1 MRKLRFSFHT
11 QLQFDHPV
19 TQQFYTLR
27 CIPFSDGVQQLFSVN
42 CRVAPNGNIRYNRDG
57 FCNTIG
63 TGCIKEA
70 HQYFSFDVEGV
81 AFVNDKKRPAQDLD
95 GRDAIYRYPT
105 LLTMPDN
112 AIKNFLT
119 QQQIKKED
127 GADGL
132 IRLNQALSMAMEYR
146 PGATDVKTTAS
157 QAFLQNRGVCQ
168 DYAHIYLTMA
178 RLLGYPARYVSGMML
193 GEGATHAWVEAAVDG
208 MWLGIDPANGCL
220 VDDRYICFAHGRD
233 YADCP
238 VERGV
243 FLGTA
248 SQSQQVLVTV
258 REES

>member
-11 QLQFDHPV
+11 QLQFDQPV

-27 CIPFSDGVQQLFSVN
+27 CIPSSDGVQQLFSVN
-42 CRVAPNGNIRYNRDG
+42 CRVAPNGNIRYNKDG

-70 HQYFSFDVEGV
+70 HQYFSFDVEGI

-105 LLTMPDN
+105 LLTTPDN
-112 AIKNFLT
+112 AIKEFLT
-119 QQQIKKED
+119 QLQITKKD

-132 IRLNQALSMAMEYR
+132 IRLNEALSKKMKYA
-146 PGATDVKTTAS
+146 PGTTTIHTTAA
-157 QAFLQNRGVCQ
+157 QAFRQGQGVCQ
-168 DYAHIYLTMA
+168 DDAHIYLAMA

-193 GEGATHAWVEAAVDG
+193 GEGATHAWVEVAVDG

-233 YADCP
+233 FADCP
-238 VERGV
+238 VERGI
-243 FLGTA
+243 FFGIA
-248 SQSQQVLVTV
+248 SQSQEVLVSV
-258 REES
+258 WEEV